1 MEIRIQ
7 TPMIVDKAVM
17 FFKTSG
23 AVISKGFHVAVTFM
37 KVHAPLIALI
47 AGTAFAI
54 AGFVTAWILRRR
66 QGIKEVEATYIPPEE
81 TKKQKAIR
89 ITKLVLPIALFVIGT
104 SLQIT
109 SFIISAGRISALS
122 KALASALNA
131 GSVLGTAKLAAE
143 TSEEEKKAIDVARN
157 TFSIDISQTRAYTDK
172 DPYYSLVQ
180 LKNQLTHF
188 KNMISIHGTVTWN
201 DLKRQLGFECTPE
214 GYVIGWKSADD
225 FNYVIVDPQGE
236 EVDEHHMTLAAI
248 TGDLQGYRAYFLGMC
263 SLTQDLY
270 KVEGEA

>member
-23 AVISKGFHVAVTFM
+23 AVISKGFHVAITFM
-37 KVHAPLIALI
+37 KVHAPLITLI

-54 AGFVTAWILRRR
+54 AGFVTAWILRKR
-66 QGIKEVEATYIPPEE
+66 QGVKETENTYILPNE

-172 DPYYSLVQ
+172 DPYYSIVQ

-201 DLKRQLGFECTPE
+201 DLKRQLGFESTPE
-214 GYVIGWKSADD
+214 GYVIGWSCADD
-225 FNYVIVDPQGE
+225 FNYVMVNPQGE
-236 EVDEHHMTLAAI
+236 EIDEHNMTMAAI
-248 TGDLQGYRAYFLGMC
+248 TGDLQGYRIYFLGMC